1 MGSSK
6 VYNKEKMRRF
16 NAVSS
21 LTKSLFFVYLTVI
34 LFVMIFTIHTE
45 EIKAPDYILGIAIDK
60 VVHFIVFLPYPFLLW
75 LAFNK
80 RFARYKNLFV
90 CCLVPISGLIF
101 AIATEFLQSVNP
113 ARDFDYYDILANILS
128 IIFASLIL
136 NVIHFIN
143 DRSR

>member
-1 MGSSK
+1 MKRVNTLGSI
-6 VYNKEKMRRF
+6 
-16 NAVSS
+16 
-21 LTKSLFFVYLTVI
+21 TKSLFFIYVI
-34 LFVMIFTIHTE
+34 GILSIMVFTIHTE
-45 EIKAPDYILGIAIDK
+45 EINAPDYILGIAIDK

-80 RFARYKNLFV
+80 RFSRYKNLFV
-90 CCLVPISGLIF
+90 CCLVPVTGLIF

-128 IIFASLIL
+128 IIFASIVL
-136 NVIHFIN
+136 NVIYFLN